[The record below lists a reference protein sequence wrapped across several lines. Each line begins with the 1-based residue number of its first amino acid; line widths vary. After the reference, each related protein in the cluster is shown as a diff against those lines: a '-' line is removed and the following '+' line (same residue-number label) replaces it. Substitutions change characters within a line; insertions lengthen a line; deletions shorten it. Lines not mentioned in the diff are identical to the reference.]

1 MRQLTKCNLSFPI
14 PDYLG
19 WRSGDDRVFWN
30 IAIHDA
36 AGTNY
41 CPATN
46 LTCRQ
51 YHTTRANHYVVA
63 DNDSVWTYLRLI
75 NNELIAIADLFRS
88 ANDSAI
94 RCEANM
100 ITNDN
105 IALARREMIETA
117 DCTLQAK
124 TDSAAT

>member
-1 MRQLTKCNLSFPI
+1 MYESSFSI
-14 PDYLG
+14 TDNLG
-19 WRSGDDRVFWN
+19 WRSGDDCVIWN

-41 CPATN
+41 SPATN
-46 LTCRQ
+46 PASRQ
-51 YHTTRANHYVVA
+51 YYAARTNQHVIAN
-63 DNDSVWTYLRLI
+63 NDPVRMDLRLI
-75 NNELIAIADLFRS
+75 DDELIAIADLFRS

>member
-1 MRQLTKCNLSFPI
+1 MYESSFSI
-14 PDYLG
+14 TDNLG
-19 WRSGDDRVFWN
+19 WRSGDDCVIWN

-41 CPATN
+41 SPATN

-51 YHTTRANHYVVA
+51 YHATCANQHVVA
-63 DNDSVWTYLRLI
+63 DNDPVGVDLRLI
-75 NNELIAIADLFRS
+75 DDKLAAIADLFRT
-88 ANDSAI
+88 ANDGAI
-94 RCEANM
+94 GCEANVVA
-100 ITNDN
+100 NNN

-117 DCTLQAK
+117 NCALQSK